1 MAFIWCALSATG
13 YDDSHIPFMATCGL
27 DFAFL
32 VPFIVLAGVLGGPL
46 SVTTCSDISTD
57 TTSIL
62 VPLDQGSSI
71 SYLNFVGSGRT
82 VCYEL
87 QAVWGLTIA
96 LAILFLSSAVSA
108 LFLFLGRRKQVAAL
122 AGPRAPPPTSAPGSS
137 ALKFDEEYGSDLDV
151 ESMKHGLG
159 IGTAHS
165 YEDEDKYGAPEL
177 QFGPGVPVVY
187 AGQPRSQSRTLA

>member
-27 DFAFL
+27 DLAFL

-57 TTSIL
+57 TMSIL
-62 VPLDQGSSI
+62 VPLGQGSSI

-108 LFLFLGRRKQVAAL
+108 LFLFLGRRKQEAAL
-122 AGPRAPPPTSAPGSS
+122 AGPRAPTSAPGG
-137 ALKFDEEYGSDLDV
+137 APKFDEEYGSDLDV

-165 YEDEDKYGAPEL
+165 YDEEDKYGAPEL
-177 QFGPGVPVVY
+177 QFGPGVPMPPVY
-187 AGQPRSQSRTLA
+187 AGQPRSLSRTLA